1 MFDIDNTLKTNDKN
15 IQLESQDIFD
25 VNYKEIVTSKNG
37 YAGLKD
43 SKAAIFDNFG
53 YIFYCN
59 ADNRFYKFDGGKLTN
74 IDEDIIQW
82 LNMYK
87 PNIVRFANDK
97 LNNRILIRIIYDVLS
112 QDKEYTIS
120 KSIVLSY
127 NYGTNTFISL
137 HDYYFDEAY
146 NTEFELYMLCMHGN
160 HPSCSF
166 HQFVEDKNNCCTF
179 DNIINDLGNPTK
191 VDASISIIYNDNYPI
206 IKFVDFISYRLSK
219 LDDYTTIDNIS
230 LPVEGTTNPYAGD
243 RLIVFNDKTT
253 TDLLNIAVDKETDK
267 NIFGAY
273 KKPYWHLG
281 NWNFSYLRNHIA
293 AYNKYG
299 DGFGMTRLFGNYFV
313 FKFMFKNNTEG
324 KRIEFEDLHVKTT
337 TI

>member
-1 MFDIDNTLKTNDKN
+1 M
-15 IQLESQDIFD
+15 
-25 VNYKEIVTSKNG
+25 
-37 YAGLKD
+37 
-43 SKAAIFDNFG
+43 
-53 YIFYCN
+53 
-59 ADNRFYKFDGGKLTN
+59 
-74 IDEDIIQW
+74 
-82 LNMYK
+82 
-87 PNIVRFANDK
+87 
-97 LNNRILIRIIYDVLS
+97 
-112 QDKEYTIS
+112 
-120 KSIVLSY
+120 
-127 NYGTNTFISL
+127 

-146 NTEFELYMLCMHGN
+146 NTEFELYMLCLHGN

-166 HQFVEDKNNCCTF
+166 HQFVKDKNNCCTF

-273 KKPYWHLG
+273 KKPYWYLG
-281 NWNFSYLRNHIA
+281 NWNFNYLRNHIA

-313 FKFMFKNNTEG
+313 FKFMFKNNTES